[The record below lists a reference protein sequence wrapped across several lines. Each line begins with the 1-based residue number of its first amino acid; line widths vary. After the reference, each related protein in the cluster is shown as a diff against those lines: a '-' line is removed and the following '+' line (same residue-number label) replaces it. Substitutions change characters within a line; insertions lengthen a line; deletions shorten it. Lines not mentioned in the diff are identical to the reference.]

1 MKTFQALSSLDKI
14 QLHLTDFHNGQK
26 KTTLEKTW
34 SDIIF

>member
-26 KTTLEKTW
+26 KKQP
-34 SDIIF
+34 